1 MNQLLTP
8 DARTHDQQLNGSGSV
23 ASPGAP
29 TVSALSEVAAPGVA
43 APEFA
48 PPAFLVVLDVDST
61 LIENEVI
68 EMLAECAGSLDE
80 VAHIT
85 ERAMSGELD
94 FQQSLRSRVSTLA
107 GLPVACF
114 GEVAASIR
122 VTDGAD
128 ELVAGLHA
136 AGGYV
141 GVVSGGFHELV
152 DDVALSLGL
161 DFWSA
166 NRLEVADGVLTGTL
180 VGPVIDAEAKA
191 SALVAWAAAA
201 GIPLVRTVAVGDGAN
216 DLRMMHTAGLSV
228 AFNAR
233 EVVRSAAHLSIDTR
247 DLSQLL
253 PLLGL
258 RG

>member
-1 MNQLLTP
+1 MTNQLLTP
-8 DARTHDQQLNGSGSV
+8 DARTHRQRLT
-23 ASPGAP
+23 
-29 TVSALSEVAAPGVA
+29 TVSAASSEPAAPLA
-43 APEFA
+43 TPS
-48 PPAFLVVLDVDST
+48 FLVVLDVDST

-68 EMLAECAGSLDE
+68 EMLAECAGSLTE

-107 GLPVACF
+107 GLPVSCF
-114 GEVAASIR
+114 ADVAADIR
-122 VTDGAD
+122 VTQGVP

-152 DDVALSLGL
+152 DDVAAALDL
-161 DFWSA
+161 DFWRA
-166 NRLEVADGVLTGTL
+166 NRLEVADGLLTGAL
-180 VGPVIDAEAKA
+180 VGPIVDAEAKA
-191 SALVAWAAAA
+191 SALVEWASAT
-201 GIPLVRTVAVGDGAN
+201 GIPLARTVAVGDGAN
-216 DLRMMHTAGLSV
+216 DLHMMSTAALSV

-233 EVVRSAAHLSIDTR
+233 EVVRSAAHVAIDTR
-247 DLSQLL
+247 DLAQLL